1 MEESTQRY
9 ALGEKLHQGRRA
21 SVYRAVRQAD
31 GHKVVLRVLDG
42 SDPVAGK
49 IERLKHELDLRAT
62 LHDLPAV
69 EPLAL
74 STLNGV
80 PALELED
87 FVGEPLD
94 RLVTAP
100 LAVEDFLPLAIA
112 VAAAVGDIHSR
123 GLVHKDL
130 NPGSILFD
138 PQTRRVKVG
147 NFGAA
152 SRVAREQ
159 TAAGPERLLEE
170 SLPYVS
176 PELTGRMNR
185 AVDSR
190 SDLYSLGITYYQLLT
205 GRLPFTA
212 RDAIGWVHCH
222 VARKP
227 APLARFRD
235 GLPSVLSDIVLKLLA
250 KVPDDRYQSAA
261 GLQRD
266 LERCLRQ
273 LRESGNITS
282 FALGAEDTSDR
293 FLVPQTVYGRE
304 AACAAL
310 REAFER
316 VVATGQPE
324 LVLVSGPS
332 GIGKSAVVYELRRPI
347 MGRQGFFLSAK
358 FERGKCDSPY
368 LAIIR
373 AFRELV
379 LDILTESAEQ
389 IAAWRCRIIDA
400 LGPNGRLIVD
410 MLPEVEIV
418 IGPQPAP
425 PELPLGDAENRLRMV
440 VRQFA
445 CAFARPEHPLT
456 LFLDDLQWVDAASS
470 NLVSD
475 LATDPDTRN
484 VLLIGTSRSDE
495 VRATQRVAAT
505 LETLRAKGAVVREIR
520 LPPLGERE
528 VDRLVADTVHRSAA
542 EAAPLARLVREKTGG
557 NPLFVIHFL
566 TGLYSKGLITF
577 DRATGHWTWDMA
589 RVRAERMTDNVVD
602 LMVAKLRA
610 LPRQT
615 QEALSLAA
623 HIGAIVDGRAM
634 ADVLGRDAD
643 PVLDAAVEEDLMLR
657 IDHSCRF
664 PHDRVQEAAYSLVPE
679 SERPGLHLEIGR
691 RLWARTPPAER
702 GERTFEIA
710 TQLNRGASLIA
721 SPEER
726 ESVAEINLSAGKQ
739 AKESAAYAS
748 ALTYLTAGCGL
759 LADDS
764 WQERYE
770 LTFALELNRAQ
781 CEHLSG
787 DATAAE
793 RRLSMLARRARS
805 LADRAAV
812 TGAEIDIF
820 HTSGRTPDAVEAAL
834 GYMREVGIE
843 WTPHPTDA
851 EVVEEYASL
860 GQALGDRPIESL
872 VDLPAARDPD
882 CRATM
887 EVLQSTISP
896 ALITDPN
903 LHDLVVGR
911 LARLSLAHG
920 NSDASSLAYVRLAS
934 IIGRRFGDFAKGFR
948 YGKLGFDLA
957 EQHGLSRFKA
967 AVDVNFAALVMPWTK
982 HLSTG
987 LGLIRRSATAA
998 EQTGNISYACYARTC
1013 LITLLLAQGAPLAEV
1028 QRDVDEAHTY
1038 TKAHFDLVADAI
1050 WTERQLVRMLRGLLP
1065 RFGSLTDADLDEE
1078 TFEARL
1084 REPRMAITACW
1095 YWIRKL
1101 QARFHGD
1108 DFAEAVAAA
1117 ENAAPLLWTSTEF
1130 FETAEYHFY
1139 AALAHAGRHDQ
1150 VAPEHRPRHRDAL
1163 VAHARWLGE
1172 SARQCPDNFRGRAAL
1187 ADAEIARIAGRD
1199 ADAARLY
1206 EAALIAAR
1214 ESGFVHGEAVAYEM
1228 AARFWRARGYV
1239 LFGDAYLRQA
1249 CACYR
1254 RWGAEGKVEQLQQLT
1269 RLNPG
1274 VGEPLG
1280 VSTLSPVALAARPGR
1295 SPDQLDLLAVIKA
1308 SQTISG
1314 VMGREELVRTLL
1326 QIVIEQGGARRACLV
1341 RVRDGELEIAA
1352 EQTLAPEKDAGE
1364 AVAPP
1369 PRSEAG
1375 RVPASILHYVART
1388 RERVVLDDA
1397 TVDAGR
1403 FTADPYLA
1411 DAHPRSLLCLP
1422 IRREGRVVALLVLEN
1437 ELAPGVFT
1445 PDRLVALELIA
1456 AQVAISLENALLL
1469 EREREGRVEAEGASR
1484 RALILGEATAL
1495 VSSTFDYEDVF
1506 DALTRLCVRELCDWA
1521 VIDIVDHD
1529 RIVRIAAAHRD
1540 PVNAP
1545 LMRELTQRYTPRF
1558 GVPSLAAGVIERGTP
1573 TFLPAVGPDD
1583 VRRLCVDDRHFEFVQ
1598 SLGAR
1603 SAIAVPLVA
1612 REAVFGALSLVSATP
1627 NRFGAADVELVVE
1640 IGRRAA
1646 LAIDNARLL
1655 VATQRAVQ
1663 LRDQFLSTASHELR
1677 TPITSL
1683 KLTIESLVHGTRDRP
1698 LPAAYSRRLR
1708 RVLHSTTRLEH
1719 LVNELLD
1726 VTRIEQGQAALAHAE
1741 MDLGA
1746 LVRDVGQH
1754 FEFDLAQAGCR
1765 LSIQCPGPA
1774 DGSVVGFWDASRLE
1788 QVVTNLLA
1796 NAIKFG
1802 AGRPIEVAVRD
1813 AGQAVELQVRDHGIG
1828 IAADY
1833 LPKIFDRFERAV
1845 SSTHYGGLGLGLYL
1859 ARSIVEAHG
1868 GAITVESRVGE
1879 GSTFTVRLPRTQES
1893 RAVDGRF
1900 ERE

>member
-1 MEESTQRY
+1 MEASTQRY
-9 ALGEKLHQGRRA
+9 ALGERIHQGRKG
-21 SVYRAVRQAD
+21 SVYRAVRKAD

-42 SDPVAGK
+42 NDPVAGK
-49 IERLKHELDLRAT
+49 IERLKHELDLRSM

-74 STLNGV
+74 STLNGA

-87 FVGEPLD
+87 FAGESLD
-94 RLVTAP
+94 RLVKAP
-100 LAVEDFLPLAIA
+100 LSIEEFLPLAVS

-123 GLVHKDL
+123 GLIHKDL
-130 NPGSILFD
+130 NPGSIFFD
-138 PQTRRVKVG
+138 PKTRRVRIA
-147 NFGAA
+147 NFGSA

-212 RDAIGWVHCH
+212 SDAIGWVHNH

-235 GLPSVLSDIVLKLLA
+235 ALPSVLSAIVLKLLA

-273 LRESGNITS
+273 WRESGNITP

-304 AACAAL
+304 AESAAL
-310 REAFER
+310 REAFAR
-316 VVATGQPE
+316 VAAAGQRE

-332 GIGKSAVVYELRRPI
+332 GVGKSAVVYELRRPI
-347 MGRQGFFLSAK
+347 IGRQGLFLSAK
-358 FERGKCDSPY
+358 FERGKSDIPY
-368 LAIIR
+368 LAVIR
-373 AFRELV
+373 AFRELT
-379 LDILTESAEQ
+379 LDILTESADQ
-389 IAAWRCRIIDA
+389 IAAWRRRILDA
-400 LGPNGRLIVD
+400 LGPNGQLIVD
-410 MLPEVEIV
+410 ILPEIELI
-418 IGPQPAP
+418 IGPQPEP
-425 PELPLGDAENRLRMV
+425 PRLPLGDAETRLRMV

-445 CAFARPEHPLT
+445 CAFARPDHPLT
-456 LFLDDLQWVDAASS
+456 LFLDDLQWVDAASA
-470 NLVSD
+470 NLVAD
-475 LATDPDTRN
+475 LATDPDTRH
-484 VLLIGTSRSDE
+484 VLLIGAYRSDE
-495 VRATQRVAAT
+495 EPGAQPLAST
-505 LETLRAKGAVVREIR
+505 LDKLRAGGAVVLEIAVG
-520 LPPLGERE
+520 PLGGDE

-557 NPLFVIHFL
+557 NPFFVIHFL

-577 DRATGHWTWDMA
+577 DRATGRWTWDMA

-602 LMVAKLRA
+602 LMVAKLRD

-634 ADVLGRDAD
+634 ADVLGRDPQ

-679 SERPGLHLEIGR
+679 SDRPGLHLEIGR
-691 RLWARTPPAER
+691 RLWARTPSAER

-710 TQLNRGASLIA
+710 TQLNHGASLID

-726 ESVAEINLSAGKQ
+726 ESVAEINLSAGKR

-748 ALTYLTAGCGL
+748 ALTYLTAGCAL
-759 LADDS
+759 LSEDS

-770 LTFALELNRAQ
+770 LTFALELNRAE

-787 DATAAE
+787 DSAAAE
-793 RRLSMLARRARS
+793 RRLATLSRRART
-805 LADRAAV
+805 LTDRGAV

-820 HTSGRTPDAVEAAL
+820 HTSFRTPLAVEAAL
-834 GYMREVGIE
+834 RYLKEVGIE
-843 WTPHPTDA
+843 WTPHPTEA
-851 EVVEEYASL
+851 EVAEEYASL
-860 GQALGDRPIESL
+860 WQALADRSIESL
-872 VDLPAARDPD
+872 IDLPPVSDPD

-887 EVLQSTISP
+887 DVLQSTISP
-896 ALITDPN
+896 ALITDTN

-911 LARLSLAHG
+911 IARLSLAHG
-920 NSDASSLAYVRLAS
+920 NSDASSLAYVRLATML
-934 IIGRRFGDFAKGFR
+934 GRRFGDYAKGFR
-948 YGKLGFDLA
+948 FGKLGFDLV

-967 AVDVNFAALVMPWTK
+967 AVYLNFAASVIPWTK

-987 LGLIRRSATAA
+987 LELIRRSATAA
-998 EQTGNISYACYARTC
+998 EQTGNISYACYARTR
-1013 LITLLLAQGAPLAEV
+1013 LITQLLAQGSPLAET
-1028 QRDVDEAHTY
+1028 QRDVDEAYAY
-1038 TKAHFDLVADAI
+1038 TKTRFELVADSI
-1050 WTERQLVRMLRGLLP
+1050 RTDRQLIRMLRGLLP

-1078 TFEARL
+1078 TFEVHL

-1101 QARFHGD
+1101 QARFYGN
-1108 DFAEAVAAA
+1108 DFAAAVAAA
-1117 ENAAPLLWTSTEF
+1117 ENAAPLLWTSIEF

-1139 AALAHAGRHDQ
+1139 AALAHAARHDE
-1150 VAPEHRPRHRDAL
+1150 VAPEDRARHRDAL
-1163 VAHARWLGE
+1163 VAHAGRLG
-1172 SARQCPDNFRGRAAL
+1172 AWDRQCPDNFRSRAAL
-1187 ADAEIARIAGRD
+1187 ADAEIARIEGRVVD
-1199 ADAARLY
+1199 AERLY
-1206 EAALIAAR
+1206 ESALIAAR
-1214 ESGFVHGEAVAYEM
+1214 ASGFAHDEAIAYEM
-1228 AARFWRARGYV
+1228 AARFWRARGYP
-1239 LFGDAYLRQA
+1239 LFGDADLQEA
-1249 CACYR
+1249 CARYR
-1254 RWGAEGKVEQLQQLT
+1254 RWGAEGKVQQLT
-1269 RLNPG
+1269 RLHPG
-1274 VGEPLG
+1274 LG
-1280 VSTLSPVALAARPGR
+1280 KQPMVSTLSPSSLAELPAT
-1295 SPDQLDLLAVIKA
+1295 SADQLDLLAVIKA

-1314 VMGREELVRTLL
+1314 AISRDELVRTLL

-1341 RVRDGELEIAA
+1341 RVRDGELELAA
-1352 EQTLAPEKDAGE
+1352 EQTLAPDKDAGE
-1364 AVAPP
+1364 TAEPAEPAP
-1369 PRSEAG
+1369 RAAAD
-1375 RVPASILHYVART
+1375 RVPTSILHYVART
-1388 RERVVLDDA
+1388 RDRVVLDDA
-1397 TVDAGR
+1397 AADAGR
-1403 FTADPYLA
+1403 FASDPYLA
-1411 DAHPRSLLCLP
+1411 GAGSRSVICLP
-1422 IRREGRVVALLVLEN
+1422 IRREGRVVALLYLEN
-1437 ELAPGVFT
+1437 DLAPGVFT

-1469 EREREGRVEAEGASR
+1469 EREHEGRVEAEAASR

-1495 VSSTFDYEDVF
+1495 VSSTFDYKDAF
-1506 DALTRLCVRELCDWA
+1506 RALTRLFVRELCDWA

-1529 RIVRIAAAHRD
+1529 HIVRIAAAHRD
-1540 PVNAP
+1540 PVKES
-1545 LMRELTQRYTPRF
+1545 LMNELLPRYTPRF
-1558 GVPSLAAGVIERGTP
+1558 GVPSLAMRVIEGGTA
-1573 TFLPAVGPDD
+1573 THLPDVGPEQ
-1583 VRRLCVDDRHFEFVQ
+1583 VRPLCVDDRHFEIIQ
-1598 SLGAR
+1598 TLGAR
-1603 SAIAVPLVA
+1603 SGLGVPLVA
-1612 REAVFGALSLVSATP
+1612 RETLFGALSLVSATP
-1627 NRFGAADVELVVE
+1627 NRFVDADVELVVE
-1640 IGRRAA
+1640 IGRRTA

-1655 VATQRAVQ
+1655 VETQRAVH

-1683 KLTIESLVHGTRDRP
+1683 KLIIESLVHGTGSRP
-1698 LPAAYSRRLR
+1698 LAPAAYAGRLQR
-1708 RVLHSTTRLEH
+1708 ILHSTNRLEH

-1726 VTRIEQGQAALAHAE
+1726 VARIEQGQATLAPAE

-1746 LVRDVGQH
+1746 LVRDVVQH
-1754 FEFDLAQAGCR
+1754 FELDLVRAGCI
-1765 LSIQCPGPA
+1765 LSVNCPGP
-1774 DGSVVGFWDASRLE
+1774 VVGSWDASRLE

-1802 AGRPIEVAVRD
+1802 PGRPIEVMVHD
-1813 AGQAVELQVRDHGIG
+1813 AGPVAEMQVRDHGIG
-1828 IAADY
+1828 IPADRV
-1833 LPKIFDRFERAV
+1833 PKIFDRFERAV

-1859 ARSIVEAHG
+1859 ARSIVESHG
-1868 GAITVESRVGE
+1868 GTITVESRVDE
-1879 GSTFTVRLPRTQES
+1879 GSTFTVRLPRTLPRQTP
-1893 RAVDGRF
+1893 
-1900 ERE
+1900 